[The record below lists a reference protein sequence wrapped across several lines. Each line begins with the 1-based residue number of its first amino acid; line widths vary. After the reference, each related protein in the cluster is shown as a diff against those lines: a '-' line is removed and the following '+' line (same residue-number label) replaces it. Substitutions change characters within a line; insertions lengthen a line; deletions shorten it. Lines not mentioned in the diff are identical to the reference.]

1 MRVII
6 GFICIGNS
14 CRSQMAEGFA
24 NPYKGGTLKIYSAG
38 AHPAAMVSGDAVFV
52 MKEKGIDISRQYPK
66 GLSDIP
72 GKLDILITMG
82 CEVECPSLSA
92 LYSEDWGIKDPV
104 GLPLKE
110 FREIRDVIEAKV
122 QNLIDHINNSQ
133 NKEILIE
140 RLKERQK

>member
-1 MRVII
+1 MTI

-14 CRSQMAEGFA
+14 CRSQIAEGFA
-24 NPYKGGTLKIYSAG
+24 NHYKGGTLKIYSAG
-38 AHPAAMVSGDAVFV
+38 THPAAMVSGDAVFV

-66 GLSDIP
+66 GLLDIP

-82 CEVECPSLSA
+82 CGVECPSMSA
-92 LYSEDWGIKDPV
+92 LYSEDWGIEDPV

-110 FREIRDVIEAKV
+110 FRNIGDIIEAKV
-122 QNLIDHINNSQ
+122 RNLIDHINNSQ